1 MESKNHK
8 LAFLGI
14 FSTVAIIFG
23 YVESLVPVFVGIPG
37 IKLGLANLAVLFILN
52 RYSFKE
58 AAAVSL
64 IRILVI
70 GFMFGNLFSIVYSI
84 AGAFLSMTVMTII
97 LKKTDF
103 SLVGVSV
110 AGGVTHNVGQLLM
123 AMCIVESTSLIYYAP
138 ALLISGVITGLLIGW
153 LTTETSKRIHF

>member
-1 MESKNHK
+1 MKSNNHK

-14 FSTVAIIFG
+14 FATIAIIFG

-37 IKLGLANLAVLFILN
+37 IKLGLANLAVLLVLSRFSI
-52 RYSFKE
+52 KE

-64 IRILVI
+64 VRIFVI

-84 AGAFLSMTVMTII
+84 AGAALSMLVMTIM

-103 SLVGVSV
+103 SLMGVSV
-110 AGGVTHNVGQLLM
+110 AGGITHNMGQLFI
-123 AMCIVESTSLIYYAP
+123 AMCIVESGSLMYYAP
-138 ALLISGVITGLLIGW
+138 ALLVSGVVTGLLIGW
-153 LTTETSKRIHF
+153 LTTETSKRIRF